1 MGFPQDRCSRDTR
14 GKSRLLDCH
23 HRDLAW
29 LHRDRSLRK
38 ELEGRGSTPSSHR
51 RFRRRCCPS
60 IGSAMEFR
68 SADRRDQK
76 WELPRKRPREGW
88 SRTIPRELQD
98 LHRGMEPRVWENLGL
113 GRAVSGV
120 SEHSWRVH
128 RERSAEQRSPEADWR
143 SHRRTIELGRGSK
156 FRSVIR
162 ARRSTAKQEGI
173 GSPETRSARKM
184 ERIFAIVTE
193 EFPLKSRSTYPPAL
207 DRPEGSIPIS
217 RIKNWRSCQASRL
230 ASGLRRR

>member
-1 MGFPQDRCSRDTR
+1 
-14 GKSRLLDCH
+14 
-23 HRDLAW
+23 
-29 LHRDRSLRK
+29 
-38 ELEGRGSTPSSHR
+38 
-51 RFRRRCCPS
+51 
-60 IGSAMEFR
+60 MEFR

-76 WELPRKRPREGW
+76 SALPRKRPREGG
-88 SRTIPRELQD
+88 SKTIPRETQD
-98 LHRGMEPRVWENLGL
+98 WHRGMEPRAWENLGL

-120 SEHSWRVH
+120 WEHSWRVP

-143 SHRRTIELGRGSK
+143 SLRRTIDLGRGSK
-156 FRSVIR
+156 FRSMIR

-193 EFPLKSRSTYPPAL
+193 EFPLESRSTYPPAL
-207 DRPEGSIPIS
+207 DRLEGSIPIS